1 MSTSTARLINA
12 ALPRPIVLLSVVAA
26 AGLCGYA
33 LLNLIAMPAVSPGVF
48 VPKSLAG
55 SKGHAWFGALQ
66 VISVLAFAFA
76 LLPVAVMLTV
86 RKYTVHPQAMVIAGV
101 LLCLA
106 LLLEIDNNLPVLGAV
121 LYPEPLAPVPD
132 DIALRLRQAAAIRYL
147 SFDVAGFSILYA
159 SLLIYS
165 AVFWKTN
172 RLLGAL
178 NVASV
183 LTFTL
188 SAPFLWISGIVAVVL
203 LVIAVLAVVP
213 VPVILGR
220 LASARHVTP

>member
-1 MSTSTARLINA
+1 MSTATTRLTTA
-12 ALPRPIVLLSVVAA
+12 VLDRSILFLSLVAA

-33 LLNLIAMPAVSPGVF
+33 LLNLIAMPAVSPGAF
-48 VPKSLAG
+48 VPNSLAG
-55 SKGHAWFGALQ
+55 SKGNVWFAVLQ
-66 VISVLAFAFA
+66 VTSVLAFAFA
-76 LLPVAVMLTV
+76 LMPVGVLLTI
-86 RKYTVHPQAMVIAGV
+86 RKYQVHPQAMVIAGV

-106 LLLEIDNNLPVLGAV
+106 LLFEIENSLPVLGAV
-121 LYPEPLAPVPD
+121 IYPAPLAQVSA
-132 DIALRLRQAAAIRYL
+132 DIALRLHQAAAIRYL
-147 SFDVAGFSILYA
+147 AFDVAGFSVLYA
-159 SLLIYS
+159 SLLVYS

-172 RLLGAL
+172 RLLATL

-220 LASARHVTP
+220 LATE